1 MDRRSFIV
9 SAASALLT
17 PAFLR
22 DAARILER
30 TSSPLLVPPDSPTRT
45 LYALRGAK
53 LTGPGY
59 FYDLWL
65 DSVRED
71 PNDDFFYMTWREY
84 IAARGYRVRG
94 KDRALAKLL
103 LEYYGEH
110 LTLNSETDGRRLKEA
125 RALLDEPANEDFLL
139 DQWKSWGSPQ
149 GKAYNE
155 LFDLDLG
162 PDPRLQRGTG
172 SVNFID
178 SPSLGYNACS
188 VEVDGCLSLSLL
200 QGRLNELGTGLRIE
214 IRDL

>member
-17 PAFLR
+17 PTFLR

-30 TSSPLLVPPDSPTRT
+30 TSSPLLVPPDSPSRT

-53 LTGPGY
+53 PMRTGY

-65 DSVRED
+65 DSLTED
-71 PNDDFFYMTWREY
+71 PEDDFFYMTWREY
-84 IAARGYRVRG
+84 LSARGYRVRG
-94 KDRALAKLL
+94 KDRALSKLL
-103 LEYYGEH
+103 LKYCEEH
-110 LTLNSETDGRRLKEA
+110 LTLNGETDSERLKESCV
-125 RALLDEPANEDFLL
+125 LLDEPANGDFLV

-162 PDPRLQRGTG
+162 PDPRLRRGTG
-172 SVNFID
+172 SVDFID
-178 SPSLGYNACS
+178 SPSLGYYACS

-200 QGRLNELGTGLRIE
+200 QGRLNELGTGLQIE

>member
-1 MDRRSFIV
+1 
-9 SAASALLT
+9 
-17 PAFLR
+17 
-22 DAARILER
+22 
-30 TSSPLLVPPDSPTRT
+30 LLVAPDNPTRT
-45 LYALRGAK
+45 LFALRGRA
-53 LTGPGY
+53 LTGSGF

-103 LEYYGEH
+103 LENYEEH
-110 LTLNSETDGRRLKEA
+110 LTLNGETHGERLKEA
-125 RALLDEPANEDFLL
+125 RVLLDEPADEDFLL
-139 DQWKSWGSPQ
+139 DQWKTWGSPQ
-149 GKAYNE
+149 GKAYHE

-162 PDPRLQRGTG
+162 PDPRLHRGVG
-172 SVNFID
+172 LIDFID
-178 SPSLGYNACS
+178 SPSLGYYACS

-200 QGRLNELGTGLRIE
+200 QGRLNELGTGLQIE

>member
-9 SAASALLT
+9 SAACALLT
-17 PAFLR
+17 PGFLR
-22 DAARILER
+22 DAARTLER
-30 TSSPLLVPPDSPTRT
+30 TSSPLLVPPDSPSRT

-84 IAARGYRVRG
+84 LSARGYRVRG

-103 LEYYGEH
+103 LKFYEEH
-110 LTLNSETDGRRLKEA
+110 LALNGETDGERLKEA
-125 RALLDEPANEDFLL
+125 RALLDEPANGDFLL

-162 PDPRLQRGTG
+162 PDPRLRRGTG
-172 SVNFID
+172 SVDFID
-178 SPSLGYNACS
+178 SPSLGYYACS

-200 QGRLNELGTGLRIE
+200 QGRLNELGTGLQIE

>member
-9 SAASALLT
+9 SAACALLT
-17 PAFLR
+17 PSFLK
-22 DAARILER
+22 DTTRIIER
-30 TSSPLLVPPDSPTRT
+30 TSSPLLVAPDNPTRT
-45 LYALRGAK
+45 LFALRGRA
-53 LTGPGY
+53 LTGSGF

-103 LEYYGEH
+103 LENYEEH
-110 LTLNSETDGRRLKEA
+110 LTLNGETHGERLKEA
-125 RALLDEPANEDFLL
+125 RVLLDEPADEDFLL
-139 DQWKSWGSPQ
+139 DQWKTWGSPQ
-149 GKAYNE
+149 GKAYHE

-162 PDPRLQRGTG
+162 PDPRLHRGVG
-172 SVNFID
+172 LIDFID
-178 SPSLGYNACS
+178 SPSLGYYACS

-200 QGRLNELGTGLRIE
+200 QGRLNELGTGLQIE